1 MATVISPPLDVAA
14 DARAWQN
21 VKARF
26 PGTTR
31 EALDRIELG
40 DRAADALHGVT
51 R

>member
-1 MATVISPPLDVAA
+1 MVKSKPDVAA

-21 VKARF
+21 VKTQF

-40 DRAADALHGVT
+40 ERAADALNGGEQ
-51 R
+51 

>member
-14 DARAWQN
+14 EAAGWQSA
-21 VKARF
+21 KRIF
-26 PGTTR
+26 PGVTR
-31 EALDRIELG
+31 EVLDWIELG